1 MRLIDEVEVG
11 GGVTVGVY
19 SEPDDLGNSVSLKM
33 DMVADGQPLFSS
45 LARID
50 IRDLE
55 RMVAKAR
62 RTINERNEAM

>member
-1 MRLIDEVEVG
+1 MQLIDETEAG
-11 GGVTVGVY
+11 GGFTVGIY
-19 SEPDDLGNSVSLKM
+19 SCPYDLDDKVAIKIEM
-33 DMVADGQPLFSS
+33 MADGRSLCSS
-45 LARID
+45 VARID